1 MLARIRAVAARK
13 DDGAS
18 AVEYG
23 LLVAAIA
30 ALIVIVV
37 FALGN
42 LIQNAFEDTC
52 DAIQTEQ
59 NAAGDDAADENCA
72 DAPA

>member
-1 MLARIRAVAARK
+1 MNKLFKALSRAK
-13 DDGAS
+13 DEDGAS

-37 FALGN
+37 FALGGIIKDVFKN
-42 LIQNAFEDTC
+42 TC
-52 DAIQTEQ
+52 DDIDSRTTTTTT
-59 NAAGDDAADENCA
+59 CA
-72 DAPA
+72 V

>member
-1 MLARIRAVAARK
+1 VFAYIRKIATVK
-13 DDGAS
+13 TDEGAS

-37 FALGN
+37 FALGGV
-42 LIQNAFEDTC
+42 IKGVFSKTCSTISGNAS
-52 DAIQTEQ
+52 AGV
-59 NAAGDDAADENCA
+59 AANCSG
-72 DAPA
+72 